1 MNSPNFKPP
10 RLRVWYGRAPK
21 LKHIRKSQANVRQNT
36 RQLSCTS
43 NTQMSCCDS
52 SESGVITHT
61 GCAENTWEIQEELA
75 LKWQDWSWEHYTT
88 PPWVYSSWCRTHTDG
103 QQPPNLCGA
112 VTFIQYAYK
121 DQQPNNSFKHSGGFF
136 HKQTTSLTAQQLLSS
151 CSGQVLLLFQT
162 SAERFRVNRLLDYY
176 YQLSTLLVHY
186 AEETWINSFS

>member
-1 MNSPNFKPP
+1 MT
-10 RLRVWYGRAPK
+10 RLELGALHDPTMS
-21 LKHIRKSQANVRQNT
+21 LL
-36 RQLSCTS
+36 QLV
-43 NTQMSCCDS
+43 QHAHM
-52 SESGVITHT
+52 
-61 GCAENTWEIQEELA
+61 
-75 LKWQDWSWEHYTT
+75 
-88 PPWVYSSWCRTHTDG
+88 HTDG

-186 AEETWINSFS
+186 VAKT